1 MTGASPASRAN
12 PRWTGVLLVG
22 GASTRMGQDKLQMRL
37 PAGDLLSERPARAL
51 ARSCGRLIA
60 AHRGDRTSS
69 VPAGFLPVE
78 DQEPGGGPLAGV
90 MAALAVARTPWLLIV
105 GGDMPDLRADFLRRF
120 MAQAETD
127 PARAMAIG
135 RGRHLESMPLALP
148 LALAGEVEQRFLCGE
163 RALRR
168 AVTPAR
174 LRVMDAECFDLA
186 AGERP
191 WLSLNT
197 PADWQAYVGSAAAGR
212 E

>member
-1 MTGASPASRAN
+1 MTGASPAARAN

-22 GASTRMGQDKLQMRL
+22 GASTRMGQNKLQMRL
-37 PAGDLLSERPARAL
+37 PGGDLLAERPARAL
-51 ARSCGRLIA
+51 ARTCGRLIA
-60 AHRGDRTSS
+60 AHRGDCTTS
-69 VPAGFLPVE
+69 VPAGFRAVV
-78 DQEPGGGPLAGV
+78 DREPGGGPLAGV
-90 MAALAVARTPWLLIV
+90 MAAVAAASTPWILVV
-105 GGDMPDLRADFLRRF
+105 GGDMPDLRADFLLRF

-127 PARAMAIG
+127 PSRALAIG

-148 LALAGEVEQRFLCGE
+148 LSLSGELEQRFLCGE

-168 AVTPAR
+168 AVGPAR
-174 LRVMDAECFDLA
+174 LRVVDAECFDLA

-197 PADWQAYVGSAAAGR
+197 PEDWHAYVAGAATGP